1 MEEKNYMADLDNLM
15 KLDSAQAAFKFSPK
29 GELLEHR
36 IAEGSDLNEAVLDLL
51 SHVCVANM
59 SIASMQA
66 RGWENMT
73 GMKGFYPIEG
83 FTLIGFNWTAIT
95 NGEYSVVLPNDKV
108 DYDKAYAAL
117 A

>member
-1 MEEKNYMADLDNLM
+1 MADLENLM
-15 KLDSAQAAFKFSPK
+15 KLDNVQAAFKFSAS

-36 IAEGSDLNEAVLDLL
+36 IADGSGLNENVLDLL
-51 SHVCVANM
+51 SHVCVANI

-73 GMKGFYPIEG
+73 GMQGFYPIDG
-83 FTLIGFNWTAIT
+83 FTLIGFDWTAVA
-95 NGEYSVVLPNDKV
+95 NGEYGVILPNDKV
-108 DYDKAYAAL
+108 DYEKAYAAL

>member
-1 MEEKNYMADLDNLM
+1 MADLDNLM
-15 KLDSAQAAFKFSPK
+15 KLDSAQAAFKFSAN

-36 IAEGSDLNEAVLDLL
+36 LADGSNMNEATLDLL

-59 SIASMQA
+59 SIATMQA

-73 GMKGFYPIEG
+73 GMQGFYPIEG
-83 FTLIGFNWTAIT
+83 FTMVGFDWTAIA
-95 NGEYSVVLPNDKV
+95 NGEYGVVLPNDKV
-108 DYDKAYAAL
+108 DYEKAYAAL